1 LVTTCKEN
9 GQVRKKSTR
18 ERKTLLKNGLILNSS
33 CLCASF
39 NSDSQ
44 STNSGADLQREDSQ

>member
-18 ERKTLLKNGLILNSS
+18 ERKTLLKNGLMNSS